1 MAKEKARLQS
11 ILDEKDDHISSQK
24 SELDRLN
31 LLISNG
37 GGAGGKKKK
46 RESSP
51 KVDAPPCKAAQGQAH
66 QRPPAVGGSTLDRHR
81 PPGSSAAAVGS
92 GGGVRIHGSSFRW
105 VAFNFI
111 NDDKYVIKSLLFRQ
125 YKREQKVR
133 SKVTVVASTS
143 SQDAEDPCSPSPS
156 SSSDLG
162 SLGSTSLSSEENRDE
177 IQCVFRKCL
186 KNVRVL
192 QLRQLRILQH
202 DWVQWAQLLF

>member
-11 ILDEKDDHISSQK
+11 ILDEKDDHISSQR

-31 LLISNG
+31 LLISSG
-37 GGAGGKKKK
+37 GGGGSAGGKKKK

-51 KVDAPPCKAAQGQAH
+51 KVEAPPCKAAQGQAH

-92 GGGVRIHGSSFRW
+92 GGGVRIHGSSFRC
-105 VAFNFI
+105 VAFDFI
-111 NDDKYVIKSLLFRQ
+111 NKTNRLLFSLRQILYVIKISLFRQ

-143 SQDAEDPCSPSPS
+143 SQDAEEDPCSPSPS

-177 IQCVFRKCL
+177 INAFSERAYRTSCSYGS
-186 KNVRVL
+186 
-192 QLRQLRILQH
+192 
-202 DWVQWAQLLF
+202 